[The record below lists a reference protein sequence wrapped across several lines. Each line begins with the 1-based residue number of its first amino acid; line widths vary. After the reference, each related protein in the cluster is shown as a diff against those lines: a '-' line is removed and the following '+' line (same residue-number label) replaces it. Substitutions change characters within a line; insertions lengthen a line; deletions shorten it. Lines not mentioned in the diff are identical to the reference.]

1 MKKTNYRWRPA
12 SWNVGANGKPT
23 VVVNPPPAP
32 APIVVTEKSS
42 GGTIAIVLGIGA
54 IAFAALELA
63 GVTHV
68 FSPLPAVP
76 PLPTPAPGTT
86 GGAAPAAGTVP
97 PAGTSPVTPVK

>member
-23 VVVNPPPAP
+23 VVVNPPPAA
-32 APIVVTEKSS
+32 APVVVTEKSS
-42 GGTIAIVLGIGA
+42 GGTIAIILGIGA

-76 PLPTPAPGTT
+76 PLPAPASGTT
-86 GGAAPAAGTVP
+86 GAAPATGTVP
-97 PAGTSPVTPVK
+97 PAGATPVQPVK